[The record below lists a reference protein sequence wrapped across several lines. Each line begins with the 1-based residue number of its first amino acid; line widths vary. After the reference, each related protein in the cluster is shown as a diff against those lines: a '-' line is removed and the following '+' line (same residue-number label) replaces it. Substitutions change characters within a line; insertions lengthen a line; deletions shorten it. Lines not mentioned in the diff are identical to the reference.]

1 MSDIFPRRRI
11 TVTGQVQ
18 GVGFRPYIY
27 RLAQDIGLAGTVR
40 NTPEGVVIEIQGSP
54 RRLDEFLRRLE
65 PEQPPLSRIVRV
77 STQDIPP
84 ACDACTF
91 EIHKSTVGAGHD
103 VLISPDISTCA
114 DCLAELTDKNNRR
127 FLYPFTNCT
136 NCGPRFTI
144 TRSIPYDRPNTSMGC
159 FPLCPDCKREYDNP
173 ADRRFHAQ
181 PNACPVCGPKVWL
194 SDRSGLVVARRD
206 EAMRKLAAILL
217 QGGIAAVKGL
227 GGFHRTVTFPA
238 GDAQTGA

>member
-1 MSDIFPRRRI
+1 MPDISPRRRI

-27 RLAQDIGLAGTVR
+27 RLARDVGLSGTVR
-40 NTPEGVVIEIQGSP
+40 NAPEGVIIEIQGSP

-65 PEQPPLSRIVRV
+65 PEQPPLSRIMRV
-77 STQDIPP
+77 STQDVAPVQDVAGP
-84 ACDACTF
+84 AVF
-91 EIHKSTVGAGHD
+91 EILKSTGGAGHA

-114 DCLAELTDKNNRR
+114 DCLAELTDKNDRR

-136 NCGPRFTI
+136 NCGPRYTI

-159 FPLCPDCKREYDNP
+159 FPLCPDCKREYEDP
-173 ADRRFHAQ
+173 ANRRFHAQ

-194 SDRSGLVVARRD
+194 SDRSGLVV
-206 EAMRKLAAILL
+206 
-217 QGGIAAVKGL
+217 
-227 GGFHRTVTFPA
+227 
-238 GDAQTGA
+238 